1 PFSSQREISSMILT
15 ISIWFDVTK
24 CNFNLNLSVFRHLD
38 ELRTNLSL
46 FCMSSTQ
53 LLLDTI
59 LPEHSSSQEWNREA
73 LEFLDSFLNS
83 ENTTSLLETTV
94 ATPEDSSV
102 GLAETI
108 AELSNDSRILDG
120 KIVSTL
126 STETNLSLLVNS
138 CNVFNDSVAKFS
150 SLLESTRKQ
159 VELIEEHST
168 ISTVNLK
175 KLSIP
180 QTQNIAPL
188 LYNFSD
194 MVLLLEIPALTKLLI
209 AKSQF
214 ADCIQLSSISKN
226 LQIRYHKLPLV
237 NSIQEN
243 TSLQI
248 SDMVKKLSGLLLS
261 NIKQS
266 SMIKILSHLKKV
278 IPDNDHLKSIFLHL
292 RFAFIMDELDTL
304 TPLLNSRLYEKYLKR
319 PGTPAKV
326 EDMSSYVPTINI
338 DLKKSAQNAAAKE
351 QAGKPESET
360 LNVNDDNASV
370 RSNGSSTSSYIHDN
384 EFIAPK
390 DYSMSFPWKKIG
402 AFIEDSSNLTPEELH
417 EFSSDD
423 SDNKLVT
430 YIYEKY
436 YADLYWNMALVV
448 GCCFASWMF
457 SYYGFGLLSFLF
469 VSLFTFAAYRTEFRR
484 FNTNIRDDMQR
495 IQSKENLEKKL
506 ESMDWL
512 NSFLAKFW
520 VIYMPAL
527 SDLVISNT
535 NLILKDVQP
544 PPPIIKLSL
553 DEFTLG
559 TKAPKID
566 SIRSFTKLGKDL
578 YQMDWKFNFTPN
590 DISDM
595 TQNELKNKIDPKI
608 SLGIRIGKG
617 LVSASLPVLVENMS
631 FVGNMRIKI
640 KLGDIFPHIDVVS
653 ICFLE
658 PPSIDYA
665 LKPVGGNTLGIDV
678 MSVIP
683 GLSSFVKSLINSNLA
698 PIMYY
703 PNTIDSNFEL
713 QDLLQDSVLEMNV
726 EKLTKNN
733 KNVGKIVYDLKW
745 YPVIDIVNSE
755 AAESSEIG
763 IINLNILSAL
773 GLDTSS
779 SMIGKLSTFVEVYI
793 DDLLIEKSR
802 IVKGNNQPEYNFQF
816 EDLIYH
822 RSTSVLKILI
832 KDISSF
838 NETVIAEY
846 QSKVLDVTL
855 INSENIDEVN
865 QNQVVKPFTK
875 GKGKLN
881 FSALWKPLGS
891 ISENDDD
898 AENDVSF
905 TPPIGIFKID
915 IDSCE
920 NLDKMDSLSNM
931 NPFIQIISGGKVK
944 ARTEAIDRTLNPV
957 FKEDFYISVLSKN
970 QKIRLNCMD
979 AEPKGKEDRLIGQL
993 ILNTRSFFDDPDF
1006 HNKEVSIS
1014 KELLRNGKV
1023 TGKINFKLHFYP
1035 LMEVFSHNEIKQIQ
1049 MLQQEESEK
1058 SEDLDELEE
1067 QARFLEDYKKH
1078 PDDYEW
1084 VDDDDNGAK
1093 QILEANKNK
1102 VIMPLD
1108 EVVKYNSGVL
1118 GINVLS
1124 GTLHEKHCFVQFFID
1139 DHSYPDFTTRGS
1151 RHGRISSCSGECFIR
1166 DLKHSILN
1174 IRITK
1179 RENPKYRDDII
1190 YETVDSFNVLELLKS
1205 GFDESVELDLN
1216 GNKLDI
1222 IFEFVP
1228 AITDDALN
1236 VFESVEDT
1244 GLLTV
1249 GLLRA
1254 NGLLSADRNGYSDPY
1269 VEGYINQKHLFKS
1282 KTIKKTLN
1290 PEWNEVFKV
1299 PIKSKTRQSLTLFV
1313 WDWDLAGDNDPLG
1326 NVTIPLKNL
1335 PANEDVFQSFKLNTQ
1350 GAVELRL
1357 NFQPGYLKPNSISL
1371 LTSVKNDDG
1380 QNIPGLQ
1387 SVNNLVST
1395 TGAIGKMGTDAVGG
1409 LAGSGLNKLK
1419 SVSNIRNGG
1428 STSSSNGDAETV
1440 NSRKGFTPHLP
1451 HLRAP
1456 FSHKKKPSYE
1466 YQDPRMSKDF
1476 ASSVRKSQEF
1486 PAGDVNNTPPQLR
1499 IPSSP
1504 GNIDN
1509 GNYLKGRTSMDVVSV
1524 NTAAFQG
1531 SAAIAGRLTILDF
1544 ESKRLSK
1551 VNYSVKVMIRSN
1563 NGSEKNVYKT
1573 KKMKCEGDA
1582 VKWHENAIFKCVPS
1596 TTMIFQLRE
1605 NHAFGKTEELA
1616 QGEILLEQVAGVK
1629 DDIRIT
1635 LRGKVEG
1642 YLNVNFNYA

>member
-1 PFSSQREISSMILT
+1 MILT
-15 ISIWFDVTK
+15 ISIWFDATK

-226 LQIRYHKLPLV
+226 LQIRYHKLSLV

-266 SMIKILSHLKKV
+266 SMVKILSHLKKV

-326 EDMSSYVPTINI
+326 EDMSSHVPTINI

-1102 VIMPLD
+1102 VIMSLD

-1151 RHGRISSCSGECFIR
+1151 RHGRISSCSGDCFIR

>member
-1 PFSSQREISSMILT
+1 MKKRAERNASPLTYIYIHFRGCPQR
-15 ISIWFDVTK
+15 
-24 CNFNLNLSVFRHLD
+24 
-38 ELRTNLSL
+38 
-46 FCMSSTQ
+46 
-53 LLLDTI
+53 
-59 LPEHSSSQEWNREA
+59 
-73 LEFLDSFLNS
+73 
-83 ENTTSLLETTV
+83 
-94 ATPEDSSV
+94 
-102 GLAETI
+102 
-108 AELSNDSRILDG
+108 
-120 KIVSTL
+120 
-126 STETNLSLLVNS
+126 
-138 CNVFNDSVAKFS
+138 
-150 SLLESTRKQ
+150 RKKK
-159 VELIEEHST
+159 
-168 ISTVNLK
+168 K
-175 KLSIP
+175 KLAASIP
-180 QTQNIAPL
+180 VFL
-188 LYNFSD
+188 LYIQCVTLYLSF
-194 MVLLLEIPALTKLLI
+194 
-209 AKSQF
+209 F
-214 ADCIQLSSISKN
+214 QLSSI
-226 LQIRYHKLPLV
+226 
-237 NSIQEN
+237 
-243 TSLQI
+243 
-248 SDMVKKLSGLLLS
+248 
-261 NIKQS
+261 
-266 SMIKILSHLKKV
+266 KIHRMAGV
-278 IPDNDHLKSIFLHL
+278 Q
-292 RFAFIMDELDTL
+292 
-304 TPLLNSRLYEKYLKR
+304 

-326 EDMSSYVPTINI
+326 EDMSSHVPTINI

-703 PNTIDSNFEL
+703 PNTIDVKPTEILQPPSAIGVLDVKIRGVEYSSNEKINPYVEYSISSNSLKKYQTDIKSNTTVPVFNEWEHILINDMNQNINFQLFTVLKNGDSKLLGESKFEL

-1078 PDDYEW
+1078 PDDHEW

-1102 VIMPLD
+1102 VIMSLD

-1151 RHGRISSCSGECFIR
+1151 RHGRISSCSGDCFIR